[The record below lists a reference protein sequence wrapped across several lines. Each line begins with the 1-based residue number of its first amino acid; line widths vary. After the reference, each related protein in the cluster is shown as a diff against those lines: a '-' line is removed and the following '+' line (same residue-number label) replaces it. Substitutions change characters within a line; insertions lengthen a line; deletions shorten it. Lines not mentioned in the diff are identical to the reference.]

1 MQNVINEA
9 ISSIQQIISALE
21 SSIPNDRH
29 ARSCVVQALQDLDQ
43 AVVFLEDIEHPKR
56 RLERCTGFEEDE
68 EEYLHE
74 ELW

>member
-1 MQNVINEA
+1 MQKVINEA

-21 SSIPNDRH
+21 ISIPNDRH

-43 AVVFLEDIEHPKR
+43 AVVFLEDIEHPKK
-56 RLERCTGFEEDE
+56 RLERCAGFE

>member
-1 MQNVINEA
+1 MQNVITDS

-21 SSIPNDRH
+21 SNIPTDRH

-43 AVVFLEDIEHPKR
+43 AVVFLDDIEHPQK
-56 RLERCTGFEEDE
+56 RLERCAGFE
-68 EEYLHE
+68 EEYLNE